1 MLLIYKENLSY
12 FECFFND
19 CPSNALEWWTDII
32 QPHKKK
38 KMSLHTNSFNL
49 NDYTYTTEKSDITLF
64 GKIFMFIICRLH
76 LSIFENYFLKWGPSL
91 LRRVFQNYRFLIK
104 RIYIFPQ
111 ISLWKKTVHFTH
123 SFNRLKNIFIFMFF
137 L

>member
-12 FECFFND
+12 FGCFFND

-32 QPHKKK
+32 LPHKRKRK
-38 KMSLHTNSFNL
+38 WAYI
-49 NDYTYTTEKSDITLF
+49 NDYTFTTEKSDITLF

-76 LSIFENYFLKWGPSL
+76 LSIFENYFLKLGLSL
-91 LRRVFQNYRFLIK
+91 LRQVFLNYWFLIE

-111 ISLWKKTVHFTH
+111 ISLRLKTLHFTH
-123 SFNRLKNIFIFMFF
+123 SINRLKNIFIFMFF

>member
-19 CPSNALEWWTDII
+19 CPSNALDDDLILSNLT
-32 QPHKKK
+32 KK

-76 LSIFENYFLKWGPSL
+76 LSIFENYFLK
-91 LRRVFQNYRFLIK
+91 
-104 RIYIFPQ
+104 
-111 ISLWKKTVHFTH
+111 
-123 SFNRLKNIFIFMFF
+123 
-137 L
+137 